1 MSNMTIS
8 NASKMIKLY
17 AWISTICDI
26 TYKDLS
32 STYEN
37 DLLGRVTHP
46 YNVSTVANGLCLEN
60 DN

>member
-1 MSNMTIS
+1 M
-8 NASKMIKLY
+8 
-17 AWISTICDI
+17 CDI
-26 TYKDLS
+26 TCKDWP

-46 YNVSTVANGLCLEN
+46 YNVSTVANGFCVEN